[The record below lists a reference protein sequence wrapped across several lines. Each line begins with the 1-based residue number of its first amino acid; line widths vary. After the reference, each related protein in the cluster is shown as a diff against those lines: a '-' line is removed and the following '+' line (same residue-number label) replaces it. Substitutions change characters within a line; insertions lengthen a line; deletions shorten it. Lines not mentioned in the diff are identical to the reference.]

1 MPIDR
6 AREPGSERRFVIDA
20 AAAPEGAG
28 RGRAAPRVVFCRTTI
43 AATGVGRGRGAVAA
57 SAAETTATAASADLV
72 DLGGGVA
79 QGGTDLVDLELDDRA
94 LLTLTGFVG
103 ALLEPSAHDDA
114 SASGQALGD
123 VLRCFTP
130 DVAAQ
135 EERFAVFPLV
145 GVPVEHPR
153 GGRDG
158 EVRDRRTRGGDTQ
171 FAVGRQVTDDRDD
184 RVACHVGSSW

>member
-1 MPIDR
+1 
-6 AREPGSERRFVIDA
+6 RRFVIDA

-43 AATGVGRGRGAVAA
+43 AATGVGRSRGTGVIAAAA
-57 SAAETTATAASADLV
+57 SAAETTAAATTTGLV
-72 DLGGGVA
+72 DLRGGVT
-79 QGGTDLVDLELDDRA
+79 QGGTDLVDLEFDDRA
-94 LLTLTGFVG
+94 LLPLAGFVG
-103 ALLEPSAHDDA
+103 ALLESSAHDDA

-145 GVPVEHPR
+145 GVPIEHSR

-158 EVRDRRTRGGDTQ
+158 EIRNRRSRGRETQ
-171 FAVGRQVTDDRDD
+171 
-184 RVACHVGSSW
+184 